1 MSITE
6 AAERYLVLRGED
18 PHLSVSD
25 AVQLA
30 GRTPSALA
38 GWRKNPEFRARELAI
53 EEARARD
60 ALASTLR
67 QEYEL
72 AQQEE
77 RQPRFIP
84 IELTS
89 RQELYLESMR
99 LSYDNA
105 AARQSSGLSYSQ
117 VQAMLSSDP
126 AFRLGMQEIEAQEK
140 EKLRDRI
147 IREATTADLKTAM
160 RLMEKLD
167 EAWVPR
173 MIQEHKGSITHVA
186 QAARE
191 EGERWRERPVLAA
204 GGPSILTAQTPP
216 KVYRED
222 DEEPS

>member
-1 MSITE
+1 MPIPE
-6 AAERYLVLRGED
+6 AAERYLVLRGQD
-18 PHLSVSD
+18 PHLTITD
-25 AVQLA
+25 AVRLA
-30 GRTPSALA
+30 GRSHSALA
-38 GWRKNPEFRARELAI
+38 SWRKNPEFKARELAI
-53 EEARARD
+53 EEAQARD
-60 ALASTLR
+60 SLASTLR
-67 QEYEL
+67 EEYEL
-72 AQQEE
+72 AQKEE

-89 RQELYLESMR
+89 RQDLYLESMR

-105 AARQSSGLSYSQ
+105 AARQASGLSYSQ
-117 VQAMLSSDP
+117 VQQMLAESP

-191 EGERWRERPVLAA
+191 EGERWRERPALAA
-204 GGPSILTAQTPP
+204 AGPSILTAQTPP

>member
-1 MSITE
+1 MPLTE

-18 PHLSVSD
+18 PHLTISD
-25 AVQLA
+25 AVRLA
-30 GRTPSALA
+30 GRSPSALA
-38 GWRKNPEFRARELAI
+38 GWRKNPEFKARELAI
-53 EEARARD
+53 EEAQARD
-60 ALASTLR
+60 SLASTLR
-67 QEYEL
+67 QEFEL
-72 AQQEE
+72 SQQEE

-89 RQELYLESMR
+89 RQDLYLESMR

-105 AARQSSGLSYSQ
+105 AARQASGLSYSQ
-117 VQAMLSSDP
+117 VQAMLAESP
-126 AFRLGMQEIEAQEK
+126 AFRLGMQEIDDQEK

-147 IREATTADLKTAM
+147 IRDATTADLKTAM

-167 EAWVPR
+167 DAWTPR
-173 MIQEHKGSITHVA
+173 VIQDHRGTITHA
-186 QAARE
+186 AAARE
-191 EGERWRERPVLAA
+191 EGKRWRERPALAM

>member
-1 MSITE
+1 MPITE

-18 PHLSVSD
+18 PHLTITD
-25 AVQLA
+25 AVRLA
-30 GRTPSALA
+30 GRSLSALT
-38 GWRKNPEFRARELAI
+38 GWRKKPEFRARELAI
-53 EEARARD
+53 EEAQARD
-60 ALASTLR
+60 SLASTLR
-67 QEYEL
+67 REYEL

-77 RQPRFIP
+77 RQSRFIP

-89 RQELYLESMR
+89 RQDLYLESMR

-105 AARQSSGLSYSQ
+105 AARQASGLSYSQ
-117 VQAMLSSDP
+117 VQQMLSESP

-173 MIQEHKGSITHVA
+173 IIQDHRGTITHA
-186 QAARE
+186 AAARE
-191 EGERWRERPVLAA
+191 EGERWRERPALPPT
-204 GGPSILTAQTPP
+204 GPSILTAQTPP